1 MMKNIYFDMD
11 GTIANLYGCENWL
24 PDIRAER
31 VDPYKNAKPLVNMNS
46 LARVLNRL
54 TRKGYTVSVISWTA
68 KNGSNEYNER
78 VAQTKRDW
86 LAKHL
91 ASVHFEN
98 IVIVPY
104 GTPKQNFGFGVLFDD
119 EKPNRDNWR
128 GIAYDEKN
136 IIKILKEME

>member
-1 MMKNIYFDMD
+1 M
-11 GTIANLYGCENWL
+11 
-24 PDIRAER
+24 
-31 VDPYKNAKPLVNMNS
+31 
-46 LARVLNRL
+46 
-54 TRKGYTVSVISWTA
+54 SVISWTA

-104 GTPKQNFGFGVLFDD
+104 GTPKQNFGCGVLFDD
-119 EKPNRDNWR
+119 EKQNRDNWR